1 MDIYIGAAD
10 NIQTAL
16 LQLLQGAVP
25 CVLENNPT
33 WFSYSLTHEGERLG
47 QQFVNELDPVC
58 NRRVGNIPSANQP
71 E

>member
-33 WFSYSLTHEGERLG
+33 WFSYSLTHEGERLA